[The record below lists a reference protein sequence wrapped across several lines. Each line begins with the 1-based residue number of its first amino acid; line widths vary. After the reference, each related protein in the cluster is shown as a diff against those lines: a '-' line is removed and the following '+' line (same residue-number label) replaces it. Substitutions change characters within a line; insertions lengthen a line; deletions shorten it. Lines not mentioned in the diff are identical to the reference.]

1 MVFGRNIDAIDRLIL
16 SLLQDNARMT
26 QAEIA
31 KAVGLAPSAVLER
44 MRKLEAR
51 GAIRGY
57 VALIDPRVLDQRM
70 LAFVAVRTSTVG
82 EDERGV
88 AERLAA
94 IPEVLEVH
102 FVAGD
107 DCLLLKMRAR
117 DAEHVG
123 ELLRHQ
129 VGTVPGVRSTR
140 TTIVLGSVKESP
152 RLPVRTEIADEEDLA
167 AAAER
172 EP

>member
-1 MVFGRNIDAIDRLIL
+1 
-16 SLLQDNARMT
+16 MT